1 MRLLILGGNSDIALA
16 TARVFAREERAD
28 VVLASR
34 DMEVLEKRAADIRL
48 RYRVRADAVYFDAR
62 DYESHPAFYAGVTP
76 KPDGVVLAFGAYADQ
91 SDVGDDFEKS
101 RRLID
106 TNFTGAVSI
115 LGIVA
120 ADFERRGH
128 GFIIGIGSVAGLRGR
143 QSNYLYGASKAGLGV
158 YLAGLRNRLSKCG
171 VHVMTVLPGFVR
183 TKMTESL
190 DLPGALTASP
200 DDVATDIYRGFRK
213 RKNTIYSKWFWR
225 IIMGLIRA
233 TPEPIF
239 KRLNM

>member
-48 RYRVRADAVYFDAR
+48 RYRVRAESVYFDAC
-62 DYESHPAFYAGVTP
+62 DYESHPAFYAGMTP
-76 KPDGVVLAFGAYADQ
+76 KPDGVVLAFGTYAEQ
-91 SDVGDDFEKS
+91 SDVGDDFEKG
-101 RRLID
+101 RQLID

-120 ADFERRGH
+120 SDFERRGH

-183 TKMTESL
+183 TKMTEAL

-200 DDVATDIYRGFRK
+200 EDVAADIYRGFCK

-225 IIMGLIRA
+225 IIMGMIRA

-239 KRLNM
+239 KRLTM

>member
-16 TARVFAREERAD
+16 TARVFAREEQAD

-34 DMEVLEKRAADIRL
+34 NLEILEKRAADIRV
-48 RYRVRADAVYFDAR
+48 RYDVGAEAVYFDAC
-62 DYESHPAFYAGVTP
+62 DWDSHAAFYAGLTP

-91 SDVGDDFEKS
+91 SDVGDDFTKC
-101 RRLID
+101 RLLID
-106 TNFTGAVSI
+106 TNLTGAVSI
-115 LGIVA
+115 LGVVA
-120 ADFERRGH
+120 ADFEQRRH

-143 QSNYLYGASKAGLGV
+143 QSNYVYGASKAGLGV
-158 YLAGLRNRLSKCG
+158 YLAGLRNRLCKSG

-190 DLPGALTASP
+190 DLPGALTANP
-200 DDVATDIYRGFRK
+200 EEVASDIYRGFQK
-213 RKNTIYSKWFWR
+213 GKNTVYSKWFWQV
-225 IIMGLIRA
+225 IMGMIRM

-239 KRLNM
+239 KRLSM

>member
-1 MRLLILGGNSDIALA
+1 MRLLILGGNSDMALA

-28 VVLASR
+28 IVLASR
-34 DMEVLEKRAADIRL
+34 DMEILEKRAADIRV
-48 RYRVRADAVYFDAR
+48 RYSVGVEAVYFDAC
-62 DYESHPAFYAGVTP
+62 DYASHAAFYAGLTP

-91 SDVGDDFEKS
+91 SDVGDNFAKS
-101 RRLID
+101 RVLID

-120 ADFERRGH
+120 ADFEKRRH

-143 QSNYLYGASKAGLGV
+143 QSNYVYGASKAGPGV
-158 YLAGLRNRLSKCG
+158 YLAGLRNRLCKSG

-190 DLPGALTASP
+190 DLPGVLTASP
-200 DDVATDIYRGFRK
+200 EDVAADIYRGFLK

-225 IIMGLIRA
+225 VIMGLIRL

>member
-16 TARVFAREERAD
+16 IARVFAKEEHSD

-34 DMEVLEKRAADIRL
+34 DMEILEKRAADIRV
-48 RYRVRADAVYFDAR
+48 RYGVHAEAVYFDAC
-62 DYESHPAFYAGVTP
+62 DYGSHSAFYADLTP

-91 SDVGDDFEKS
+91 SEVGDDFEKS
-101 RRLID
+101 RLLID
-106 TNFTGAVSI
+106 TNLTGAVSI

-120 ADFERRGH
+120 GDFERRRH

-158 YLAGLRNRLSKCG
+158 YLAGLRNRLFTSG

-190 DLPGALTASP
+190 DLPGALTARP
-200 DDVATDIYRGFRK
+200 DEVAADIYRGFRK
-213 RKNTIYSKWFWR
+213 GKNTIYTKWFWQ

-239 KRLNM
+239 KRLHM